1 MVNSIKKFYKSNKML
16 VWGFM
21 ISLVGYISYYITINW
36 HEIIPYGGLTCNLLS
51 QLALAYMGC
60 FIFYIMQVYIPEE
73 NKKKKIKESISYG
86 VQGLVKEL
94 EELNNLKRNPIMFSQ
109 SRLLKLDNGKIT
121 YLNYFEFIKDSID
134 RINRKCDI
142 VYKNIMYLDDELI
155 KIINKLYDSKEI
167 EKFNLMY
174 YNKSSVDKN
183 IQVCS
188 VIDLNEYCGD
198 LGKLKSYLEN

>member
-1 MVNSIKKFYKSNKML
+1 
-16 VWGFM
+16 
-21 ISLVGYISYYITINW
+21 
-36 HEIIPYGGLTCNLLS
+36 
-51 QLALAYMGC
+51 
-60 FIFYIMQVYIPEE
+60 
-73 NKKKKIKESISYG
+73 
-86 VQGLVKEL
+86 
-94 EELNNLKRNPIMFSQ
+94 
-109 SRLLKLDNGKIT
+109 
-121 YLNYFEFIKDSID
+121 
-134 RINRKCDI
+134 
-142 VYKNIMYLDDELI
+142 MYLDDELI